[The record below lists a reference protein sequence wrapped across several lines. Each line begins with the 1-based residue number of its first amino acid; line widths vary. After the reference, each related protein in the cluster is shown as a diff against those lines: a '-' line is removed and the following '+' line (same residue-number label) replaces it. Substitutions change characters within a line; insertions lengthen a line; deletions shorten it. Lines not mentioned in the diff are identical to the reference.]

1 MSPCSGFLCLKFC
14 SENKK
19 WWWIARRRKRK
30 LSICASRINS
40 QNYWTANQYRERQ
53 LFGYPSIRNYWTT
66 KSMELLSA
74 PRLLWN
80 QNLHCHTHSSP
91 PMDRIPSRLRI
102 IPKTSPHVVEIRF
115 KIILRSTPKCSK
127 WYIIFRSACQN
138 LAHRITKSKFNQ
150 HGCWGQGG
158 RRFLVLARCSHTV
171 NCCDAETVHRP
182 ERSETHRRKI
192 RSDETKLW
200 RYRIQDLRVFTTAK
214 LLIEVF
220 CVYQRFGNRRILKM
234 EATYSLETSE
244 NIQNNAKH
252 HNRQTAP
259 VV

>member
-1 MSPCSGFLCLKFC
+1 
-14 SENKK
+14 
-19 WWWIARRRKRK
+19 
-30 LSICASRINS
+30 
-40 QNYWTANQYRERQ
+40 
-53 LFGYPSIRNYWTT
+53 
-66 KSMELLSA
+66 MELLSA

-91 PMDRIPSRLRI
+91 PVDRIPSRLRS
-102 IPKTSPHVVEIRF
+102 IPQTSPHVFEIRF

-200 RYRIQDLRVFTTAK
+200 RNRIQDLRSS
-214 LLIEVF
+214 
-220 CVYQRFGNRRILKM
+220 RRRSCWLRSSVCTSVSEIDVSWRWRRHIHQKRRKTSRIMQSITIDSMISVPL
-234 EATYSLETSE
+234 SLRS
-244 NIQNNAKH
+244 
-252 HNRQTAP
+252 P
-259 VV
+259 G